1 MSTSNTVIGD
11 IHPTRMKERHGVKNF
26 KTLKRF
32 SFLENKTGRFDLSEA
47 WAFYSMG
54 IVEIDHG

>member
-1 MSTSNTVIGD
+1 MECQPAIIGN
-11 IHPTRMKERHGVKNF
+11 IHPTKIKERHGVKNF
-26 KTLKRF
+26 KTFKRF